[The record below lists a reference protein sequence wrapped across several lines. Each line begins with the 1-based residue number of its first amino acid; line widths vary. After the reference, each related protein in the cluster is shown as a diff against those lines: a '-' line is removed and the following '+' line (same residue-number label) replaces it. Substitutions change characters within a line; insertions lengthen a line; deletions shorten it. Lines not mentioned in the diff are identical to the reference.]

1 MNEGHGEQWYFC
13 TELCDSLAGDPG
25 EWPIGFPHK
34 ENPGVVRYHHSRCV
48 TVRLDLLS
56 RLIK

>member
-1 MNEGHGEQWYFC
+1 MESCYYC
-13 TELCDSLAGDPG
+13 IDPCDALSGDPG
-25 EWPIGFPHK
+25 SWPIAFPHR
-34 ENPGVVRYHHSRCV
+34 EDPGVVRYHHSRCV